1 MTGTAMHR
9 PLLAISLKASAI
21 TLFTVMAAMIKA
33 VSEHVPPGESVFFRS
48 ALAIPVILVW
58 LAARGEIR
66 NGLVPQSIK
75 GHVLRGLLGTTAMG
89 LSFAGLA
96 YLPLPE
102 VTAIGYAAPIFTL
115 VLASVMLG
123 ERIRAIRISAVA
135 VSLLGVLIMLWPIL
149 GGTSPH
155 EEAAALGAALI
166 LAATMCRSVVQIHIR
181 QMVQSEHTAA
191 IVFYFSLTAT
201 VLSLLTMPFGWVLP
215 TGRELGL
222 LLAAGLLGGIAQIL
236 VTSAYRF
243 GSASLLAPYDYTS
256 MLVAIVIGY
265 VWFGDLPTL
274 WVICGAGLVI
284 AGNGVVIWRE
294 HQLGI
299 ERAKARA
306 VSYPKP

>member
-181 QMVQSEHTAA
+181 QMVQSENTAA

-201 VLSLLTMPFGWVLP
+201 VLSLLTMPFGWVVP

>member
-181 QMVQSEHTAA
+181 QMVQNEHTAA

-201 VLSLLTMPFGWVLP
+201 VLSLLTLPFGWVVP

-222 LLAAGLLGGIAQIL
+222 LLTAGLLGGIAQIL

-274 WVICGAGLVI
+274 WVLCGAGLVI

-299 ERAKARA
+299 ERAKARS

>member
-58 LAARGEIR
+58 LAARGELR

>member
-181 QMVQSEHTAA
+181 QMVQREHTAA

-201 VLSLLTMPFGWVLP
+201 VLSLLTLPFGWVVP

-222 LLAAGLLGGIAQIL
+222 LLTAGLLGGIAQIL

-274 WVICGAGLVI
+274 WVLCGAGLVI

-299 ERAKARA
+299 ERAKARS

>member
-201 VLSLLTMPFGWVLP
+201 VLSLLTMPFGWVVP